1 MNVNIIGRISVIVP
15 VYNVEKYLFRCI
27 SSIIHQTYTDLEIIL
42 VDDGSADA
50 SGKMCDSFFSDDP
63 RIKIIRTHNNGL
75 VNARKSGLQ
84 LSGSDYIMWVDADD
98 WIEPDYVERMAMAA
112 YESQADMVAS
122 DLYFE
127 IGDEQKT
134 VRNHFE
140 KGVYTSA
147 QLLPSVLYAGEFF
160 EYGIQPHLVTKL
172 IKRELLA
179 SVMPFVEGIIVA
191 GEDAA
196 VTYPCALKARC
207 ICITDIC
214 SYHYVQHP
222 GAMTKTYLENE
233 NMRILT
239 LVRHILKFCKDSCV
253 ADLLKPQL
261 NQYMKYLLLLR
272 NIRAFDHSQDELLS
286 ACGTLPVGCRIVIY
300 GAGGMGQQIF
310 WYLHKHKSCSL
321 ALWVDQNYMYYQ
333 KAGLPVSSS
342 EALKDNPDM
351 YDYIIIANINSKT
364 VQAIIRYLKEQMV
377 PEEKI
382 RWFSERISDQNVL
395 CSKIVKECPDW
406 DSLRP

>member
-15 VYNVEKYLFRCI
+15 VYNAEKYLFRCI

-140 KGVYTSA
+140 KGVYTQVSF
-147 QLLPSVLYAGEFF
+147 LSM
-160 EYGIQPHLVTKL
+160 EYSL
-172 IKRELLA
+172 I
-179 SVMPFVEGIIVA
+179 
-191 GEDAA
+191 
-196 VTYPCALKARC
+196 
-207 ICITDIC
+207 
-214 SYHYVQHP
+214 
-222 GAMTKTYLENE
+222 
-233 NMRILT
+233 
-239 LVRHILKFCKDSCV
+239 
-253 ADLLKPQL
+253 
-261 NQYMKYLLLLR
+261 
-272 NIRAFDHSQDELLS
+272 
-286 ACGTLPVGCRIVIY
+286 
-300 GAGGMGQQIF
+300 
-310 WYLHKHKSCSL
+310 W
-321 ALWVDQNYMYYQ
+321 
-333 KAGLPVSSS
+333 
-342 EALKDNPDM
+342 
-351 YDYIIIANINSKT
+351 
-364 VQAIIRYLKEQMV
+364 
-377 PEEKI
+377 
-382 RWFSERISDQNVL
+382 
-395 CSKIVKECPDW
+395 
-406 DSLRP
+406 